1 MGIFGGTIRSL
12 FNCCS
17 TLAANEFAAGF
28 TTADD
33 PKVEVGFENIGVLEV
48 LAGVEVGNGLDFGDV
63 PFLVGF
69 AKGPAGV
76 NVSFAF
82 CVPRDAERPQIGS
95 CSAIATQQSVRI
107 DKVKQ
112 INDTEGSTWMVTLN

>member
-1 MGIFGGTIRSL
+1 VGIFGGTIRSL

-82 CVPRDAERPQIGS
+82 LLEPNVLMLPIDPNVFVGFAEKP
-95 CSAIATQQSVRI
+95 A
-107 DKVKQ
+107 
-112 INDTEGSTWMVTLN
+112 